1 MITKEIAAK
10 IWHCYSEIEQAEK
23 MIQQMKDSLD
33 KDGNLVL
40 KDTWGESR
48 NSLELHI
55 PTGRSSGSF
64 SIKRV
69 SADVALVVIQQHI
82 EQQKTE
88 LSRLKEV
95 CKIQLA

>member
-10 IWHCYSEIEQAEK
+10 IWHCYAEIEQGEK
-23 MIQQMKDSLD
+23 MIQEMKDRLD
-33 KDGNLVL
+33 KDGNLEL
-40 KDTWGESR
+40 KDTWGNR
-48 NSLELHI
+48 RDSLELHI
-55 PTGRSSGSF
+55 PSNGAGSF

-82 EQQKTE
+82 EQQKVE
-88 LSRLKEV
+88 LARLKEV